1 MKIRISS
8 WMVVIATA
16 SLAMPMTACS
26 SDGNEV
32 NNMPEAGR
40 QQTEAKLCA
49 YAVMPTGTRKA
60 TGRRESGNGADG
72 ADGAFFTDDDIEWFD
87 VNTRELRFR
96 GTSTTPNGR
105 LQLLGNIDFYLD
117 GEFLFEGGATYVGL
131 ICSQV
136 FLDLVLCHGRI
147 EDGQVI
153 NDCYYLQD
161 CYPPQFIDDET
172 VKTNRINRAA
182 QWEKFTKYLDSKGK
196 LRK

>member
-1 MKIRISS
+1 MNKKIRNSI
-8 WMVVIATA
+8 WIVAIAIT

-26 SDGNEV
+26 SDDNEV
-32 NNMPEAGR
+32 NNMPEEGR

-49 YAVMPTGTRKA
+49 YSVLPTETRNA
-60 TGRRESGNGADG
+60 TGAL
-72 ADGAFFTDDDIEWFD
+72 FTDEDIEWFD
-87 VNTRELRFR
+87 VNTREIRFR
-96 GTSTTPNGR
+96 DTPTMLNDR
-105 LQLLGNIDFYLD
+105 LQLLGSIDFYLD

-136 FLDLVLCHGRI
+136 FLDLVLCQGRI

-153 NDCYYLQD
+153 NNCYYLQD

-172 VKTNRINRAA
+172 VKTNRISRAA